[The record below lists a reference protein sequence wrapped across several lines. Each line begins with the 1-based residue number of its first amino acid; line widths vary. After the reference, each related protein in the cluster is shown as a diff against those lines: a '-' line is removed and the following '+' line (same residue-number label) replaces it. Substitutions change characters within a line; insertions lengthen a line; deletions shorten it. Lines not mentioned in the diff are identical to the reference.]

1 MKQQN
6 YKRHLYST
14 DIAVKSVD
22 FQSKIETAEIACEGE
37 KMIKSLWRWQV
48 TDGLWSRGMIAVK
61 LTRPLLR
68 AVAGKCVGV
77 PPALSWGLLCHC
89 PVIQA
94 WKGQLDWYQTFRG
107 SPAHRNVNAFDAR
120 LQWLPL
126 NTNVHPSS
134 RAEKPLR
141 FGVSFWHLP
150 LHPNATSKIN
160 ICSNH
165 VWNRMNFKACWN
177 HECLAW

>member
-1 MKQQN
+1 MAN

-14 DIAVKSVD
+14 DNAVKRGD
-22 FQSKIETAEIACEGE
+22 FQSEIEKAEIACEGE
-37 KMIKSLWRWQV
+37 MIKSLWRWQV

-61 LTRPLLR
+61 LTRLLLR
-68 AVAGKCVGV
+68 AVTGKCVGV

-107 SPAHRNVNAFDAR
+107 SPTHRNVNAFNAR

-126 NTNVHPSS
+126 NNVHPSS
-134 RAEKPLR
+134 RAKKNIEVWCDPSCILAP
-141 FGVSFWHLP
+141 S
-150 LHPNATSKIN
+150 ATSK
-160 ICSNH
+160 C
-165 VWNRMNFKACWN
+165 NFKD
-177 HECLAW
+177 EYMFKSYTKLYKF